1 MLGWATAGVVATV
14 LPDELLP
21 DELLDE
27 SLDEPL
33 DELVETIQLWL
44 FSQPHPSPSESLS
57 ADKQTGFA
65 CTGDTGKASVNATA
79 SSGSESEGT
88 GFISYFHVNW

>member
-27 SLDEPL
+27 SL

-65 CTGDTGKASVNATA
+65 CTGDTGKASVNAMA

-88 GFISYFHVNW
+88 VFNLLFPC

>member
-65 CTGDTGKASVNATA
+65 CTGDTGKASVNAMA
-79 SSGSESEGT
+79 SSGTESEGSV
-88 GFISYFHVNW
+88 FNLLFPC

>member
-21 DELLDE
+21 DEL
-27 SLDEPL
+27 L

-65 CTGDTGKASVNATA
+65 CTGDTGKASVNAMA
-79 SSGSESEGT
+79 SSGTESEGT
-88 GFISYFHVNW
+88 VFNLLFPC

>member
-65 CTGDTGKASVNATA
+65 CTGDAGKASVNAMA

-88 GFISYFHVNW
+88 VFNLLFPS